1 MPQDQYELTI
11 KTFREYA
18 RMEIDNHLSELNT
31 SYQDRAL
38 DSGDLKHEGFK
49 QHHKILENE
58 LKEKIQE
65 EKASLTKMNIG
76 HQISPVENPMTI
88 RTARKLVARLSTEL
102 TKKSNASK

>member
-1 MPQDQYELTI
+1 MKQKDIQ
-11 KTFREYA
+11 A
-18 RMEIDNHLSELNT
+18 LSL
-31 SYQDRAL
+31 Q
-38 DSGDLKHEGFK
+38 
-49 QHHKILENE
+49 E

-65 EKASLTKMNIG
+65 EKANLTKMNIG

>member
-1 MPQDQYELTI
+1 MKQKDIE
-11 KTFREYA
+11 A
-18 RMEIDNHLSELNT
+18 LSL
-31 SYQDRAL
+31 Q
-38 DSGDLKHEGFK
+38 
-49 QHHKILENE
+49 E

-88 RTARKLVARLSTEL
+88 RTSRKLVARLSTEL

>member
-18 RMEIDNHLSELNT
+18 RKEIDNHLSELNT

-38 DSGDLKHEGFK
+38 DSGDLKHEGFE

-65 EKASLTKMNIG
+65 LASQKDNWLKIELEKIKNEYLDNFDSKENI
-76 HQISPVENPMTI
+76 
-88 RTARKLVARLSTEL
+88 
-102 TKKSNASK
+102 